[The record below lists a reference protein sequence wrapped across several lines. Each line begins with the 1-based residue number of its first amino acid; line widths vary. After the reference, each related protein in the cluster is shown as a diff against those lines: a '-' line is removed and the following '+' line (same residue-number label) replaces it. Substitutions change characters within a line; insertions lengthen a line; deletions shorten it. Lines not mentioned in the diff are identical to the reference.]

1 VKYILTIP
9 IFNEEKNIKNLIN
22 SLKKSFLID
31 DNDCTRIL
39 LINDGSADKTK
50 EKIKLE
56 IKNNA
61 KIILINH
68 KINKG
73 YGAALKTGIKY
84 SKIRSEYIIFIDSD
98 LTNPIKDIRKIKK
111 FMNLNIDFIQGDRVS
126 AGLDLLPI
134 SRSFFTFFGNKVAK
148 FFMNMN
154 INDYTGGYRAVKL
167 SLYKNVILKENDF
180 SIIMEEKYKL
190 KDKIFSIAQFKT
202 KIHVRSKNLR
212 ETTFNY
218 SIPLIC
224 KYLKYALKAAFVKK
238 KF

>member
-1 VKYILTIP
+1 MKYTLTIP

-22 SLKKSFLID
+22 SLKKSFII
-31 DNDCTRIL
+31 NDKHCTRIL
-39 LINDGSADKTK
+39 LINDGSTDKTE

-56 IKNNA
+56 INNNA
-61 KIILINH
+61 KIILLNH

-84 SKIRSEYIIFIDSD
+84 SKNISKYIIFIDSD

-111 FMNLNIDFIQGDRVS
+111 LMNSNFDFIQGDRVS
-126 AGLDLLPI
+126 AGLNLLPI
-134 SRSFFTFFGNKVAK
+134 SRSFFTFFGNRVAK
-148 FFMNMN
+148 LFMNMN
-154 INDYTGGYRAVKL
+154 INDYTGGFRAVKL
-167 SLYKNVILKENDF
+167 SLYENVILKENDF
-180 SIIMEEKYKL
+180 SIIIEEKYKL
-190 KDKIFSIAQFKT
+190 KNKISSIAQFKT

-218 SIPLIC
+218 SIPLIF
-224 KYLKYALKAAFVKK
+224 KYLKYSVKTAFVKK

>member
-1 VKYILTIP
+1 MKYIIVIP

-22 SLKKSFLID
+22 SLKKSFVID
-31 DNDCTRIL
+31 DKHCMKIL
-39 LINDGSADKTK
+39 LINDGSTDKTE
-50 EKIKLE
+50 EKIKLQV
-56 IKNNA
+56 KNNQ
-61 KIILINH
+61 KITLLNH

-73 YGAALKTGIKY
+73 YGAALKTGIQY
-84 SKIRSEYIIFIDSD
+84 SKNRSQYIIFIDSD

-126 AGLDLLPI
+126 AGLDLLPK
-134 SRSFFTFFGNKVAK
+134 SRSFFTFFGNKVAN

-190 KDKIFSIAQFKT
+190 KNKIFSLRQFKT
-202 KIHVRSKNLR
+202 KINVRSKNLR
-212 ETTFNY
+212 KTTFNY
-218 SIPLIC
+218 SIPLIY
-224 KYLKYALKAAFVKK
+224 KYLKYSVKATFVKK

>member
-1 VKYILTIP
+1 MKYILTIP

-22 SLKKSFLID
+22 SLKKSFIIYD
-31 DNDCTRIL
+31 KDCTRIL
-39 LINDGSADKTK
+39 LINDGSADKTE

-56 IKNNA
+56 IKNNK

-68 KINKG
+68 KTNKG

-84 SKIRSEYIIFIDSD
+84 SKIRSKYIIFIDSD
-98 LTNPIKDIRKIKK
+98 LTNPIKDIKKIKK

-126 AGLDLLPI
+126 TGLDLLPI
-134 SRSFFTFFGNKVAK
+134 SRRFFTFFGNKVAK

-167 SLYKNVILKENDF
+167 SLYKNNILKENDF

-190 KDKIFSIAQFKT
+190 KNKISSIAQFKT

-218 SIPLIC
+218 SIPLIY
-224 KYLKYALKAAFVKK
+224 KYLKYSVKAAFVKK
-238 KF
+238 KL